1 MCVSLL
7 GLVSSKCYSGG
18 LGPTP
23 NWDVGCLREE
33 CYHNKA
39 AQSRA
44 LNKRKAPREGW
55 LSKYRNSYVPPR
67 TWALGI
73 KTHPDQEIAIITGHC
88 PQNRNQSPSK
98 YAFDCYVD
106 EALYAM
112 YMYMRQLQMFQKVEY
127 GGGPKVVLEC

>member
-1 MCVSLL
+1 MKWK
-7 GLVSSKCYSGG
+7 LVCFSSWSSKCYSGG

-98 YAFDCYVD
+98 YMHLIAAADSKNVRF
-106 EALYAM
+106 LSHF
-112 YMYMRQLQMFQKVEY
+112 RLRKWL
-127 GGGPKVVLEC
+127 PK